1 MTGNP
6 SLQPRIWAFAHQ
18 KGGVAKTTSVLGVAG
33 ALVEMGYRV
42 LAVDLD
48 AQASL
53 TLALGHRPVD
63 IHTSLAQVLNE
74 RVPWHTALLKTDVEN
89 LDLLPATPR
98 LSQVGSHWLNTG
110 VYDGLRRVMQSIR
123 GYDFV
128 LLDAPPSLSIFTVN
142 ALVASHLLLIPTQA
156 EYFSAYAIRHVL
168 QLVRWVRETHNP
180 GLKYRIFITMFQKR
194 NRAHAL
200 IRARLEATFG
210 VGLCQTVIGVDTKL
224 REAAIAGLPIQFFA
238 SRSRAAD
245 QYRALTQE
253 VLAYDR
259 QTPSPDLLQ
268 PRQEAAGGAA
278 TGAG

>member
-1 MTGNP
+1 MAGST
-6 SLQPRIWAFAHQ
+6 PRIWTFAHQ

-33 ALVEMGYRV
+33 ALAEAGYRL

-53 TLALGHRPVD
+53 TLALGHRPAE
-63 IHTSLAQVLNE
+63 IRTSLAQVLAG
-74 RVPWHTALLKTDVEN
+74 RVPWHAALLKTEVEGLDV
-89 LDLLPATPR
+89 LPATGR
-98 LSQVGSHWLNTG
+98 LSQVGSQWLAAG
-110 VYDGLRRVMQSIR
+110 KYDALRQVLQQVR
-123 GYDFV
+123 GYDFI
-128 LLDAPPSLSIFTVN
+128 LIDAPPSLSIFTVN
-142 ALVASHLLLIPTQA
+142 ALVTAHLLLIPTQP

-168 QLVRWVRETHNP
+168 QLVQWVREHYNP
-180 GLKYRIFITMFQKR
+180 DLKYRIFITMFQKR

-238 SRSRAAD
+238 ARSRSAQ
-245 QYRALTQE
+245 QYRALAQE

-259 QTPSPDLLQ
+259 QTPAQVELPASQ
-268 PRQEAAGGAA
+268 AAAGGATA
-278 TGAG
+278 GAE